1 MAVPRLAGVVLLES
15 PEGLGEVA
23 VAADP
28 VAVRFIQQALPA
40 DQDMD
45 TLA

>member
-1 MAVPRLAGVVLLES
+1 MAEPKVVLES

-23 VAADP
+23 AD
-28 VAVRFIQQALPA
+28 VLQETVRLIQQALPA

-45 TLA
+45 TLAQ